1 MSWQQYYCPWRVRT
15 GSNSDH
21 FDIEGKVASN
31 PRIDQR
37 WLYVSEG
44 SRRKCQLARLVT
56 RIALWNE
63 NEEDKNENCLCA
75 LLLALTLLGAR
86 WFEVASIKPA
96 SLDEAGISGEDVRNG
111 LPKMWN
117 VSLKRCIR
125 YAYKIPE
132 AF

>member
-1 MSWQQYYCPWRVRT
+1 MSWQRYYCPWRVRT
-15 GSNSDH
+15 GSNFDH

-31 PRIDQR
+31 RIDQR

-56 RIALWNE
+56 RIALCNE

-86 WFEVASIKPA
+86 CGLKSPLSNQPA
-96 SLDEAGISGEDVRNG
+96 SMK
-111 LPKMWN
+111 P
-117 VSLKRCIR
+117 VSQAKTCVTVFRKCGMS
-125 YAYKIPE
+125 A
-132 AF
+132 